1 MKTGS
6 PVFASLA
13 LWVVMDAN
21 VGLDDFEN
29 QIDNV
34 STAVDSCVGSISDF
48 NLSSFGLDSS
58 LDSAS
63 QFLTGVSDTIKE
75 NIKGIFEEYRSSLD
89 DKIKSVDLDD
99 LVSSLNEKVGTLSP
113 AITDLSFAKE
123 GNDTIKVNFKYKGQ
137 PVQTD
142 KFVVSNVGLNI
153 DGEKFDVGATADI
166 SISLDLD
173 KNNDEP

>member
-1 MKTGS
+1 MSKKNNKKITRNNYRIE
-6 PVFASLA
+6 SLEPR
-13 LWVVMDAN
+13 LMMDAN

-58 LDSAS
+58 LDSAA
-63 QFLTGVSDTIKE
+63 QFLTGASDAIKDQV
-75 NIKGIFEEYRSSLD
+75 KGIFKEYRSSLD
-89 DKIKSVDLDD
+89 SKVKSVDIDD
-99 LVSSLNEKVGTLSP
+99 LVQALNEKIGTLPSS
-113 AITDLSFAKE
+113 ITDLSFVKE

-142 KFVVSNVGLNI
+142 KFVVGSARPI
-153 DGEKFDVGATADI
+153 CTP
-166 SISLDLD
+166 DLG
-173 KNNDEP
+173 